1 MKTFPSPKSFVRH
14 AGRSRPRWLRIVNY
28 WLWRLAKQE
37 EEPEALARGI
47 AVGMFAGVLPMLG
60 QSFVAIAL
68 AWALRGS
75 RIVAAAM
82 TFVSNPLTTFPI
94 FLFDY
99 WIGCQ
104 ILSKPMLS
112 LKQSDFESWES
123 FSSLGMDFVITIFLG
138 GIVFGAVVGGASYFV
153 GHALVKRVRARKK
166 RSRRRDLDP
175 KFPKSA

>member
-1 MKTFPSPKSFVRH
+1 MKTFPSQKAFVRH
-14 AGRSRPRWLRIVNY
+14 AGRNRPRWLRVLNY

-68 AWALRGS
+68 AWAVRGS

-94 FLFDY
+94 FLLDY

-104 ILSKPMLS
+104 ILGKAMLAV
-112 LKQSDFESWES
+112 KKSDFESWES
-123 FSSLGMDFVITIFLG
+123 FSSLGMDFVLTIFLG
-138 GIVFGAVVGGASYFV
+138 GAVFGAIVGACSYFV
-153 GHALVKRVRARKK
+153 GHAIVKRLRAKKK
-166 RSRRRDLDP
+166 RRRPRP
-175 KFPKSA
+175 IEPEIPRSA